1 MSILNEFKEKFKVNE
16 YKIYES
22 EHWIWSLRPHQ
33 ATIGAG
39 ILSLKRECLT
49 FSGLNPKEFTDL
61 YSIIKV
67 IESTLKKAFDY
78 DVINYLMLMMFDKHV
93 HYHIFPRYE
102 NSVEVLNKTWKDE
115 NWPAI
120 PALAG
125 ESLQKGEMEEILLL
139 IKKSI

>member
-67 IESTLKKAFDY
+67 IESTLM
-78 DVINYLMLMMFDKHV
+78 ML
-93 HYHIFPRYE
+93 
-102 NSVEVLNKTWKDE
+102 LTT
-115 NWPAI
+115 
-120 PALAG
+120 
-125 ESLQKGEMEEILLL
+125 
-139 IKKSI
+139 